1 MRCAATVLQPGGSTL
16 MFSDEIIICS
26 IRVRTCSLLREGT
39 TDAGGEVELQEVEVM
54 MKVAL

>member
-1 MRCAATVLQPGGSTL
+1 